1 MSTIARPLIS
11 LALAGAVAT
20 GLAWFMYFLT
30 HSSEMRLSDVDRVQ
44 MLDFV
49 RLKREERVQ
58 RKDRKPDRPKPAE
71 VPDAPPAESQS
82 ADAGATLAVSAPTAM
97 GADLDIG
104 RSGIGIG
111 GDGEYLPIVKVAPIY
126 PRRALERGITGE
138 CMVTYTV
145 TTAGT
150 VKDVS
155 VVEGYCT
162 DPIFERP
169 SVEAAL
175 RFKYKPR
182 VVDGQP
188 IEVRG
193 VFNRFYY
200 EQEEEGS
207 RR

>member
-1 MSTIARPLIS
+1 MSSYARPLFS
-11 LALAGAVAT
+11 FALAVLVAIS
-20 GLAWFMYFLT
+20 LAWFMYFLT
-30 HSSEMRLSDVDRVQ
+30 NSSELRLSDVDRVQ

-49 RLKREERVQ
+49 RLKREETAQ
-58 RKDRKPDRPKPAE
+58 RKDRKPERPKPSE
-71 VPDAPPAESQS
+71 VPEAPPAENQN
-82 ADAGATLAVSAPTAM
+82 ADTSATLAVSAPTNL

-104 RSGIGIG
+104 RSGIGMG

-155 VVEGYCT
+155 VVEGYCS

-169 SVEAAL
+169 SVDAAL

-182 VVDGQP
+182 VVDGVA
-188 IEVRG
+188 IEVLG
-193 VFNRFYY
+193 VYNRFYY
-200 EQEEEGS
+200 EQEEP
-207 RR
+207 